1 MNMREERQET
11 NSAERGM
18 IMITGG
24 MKEEEIGIMIGIDYV
39 LLSFGVHIN
48 YLTNA
53 LSRFASYLRRLYLVL
68 NCIIPLIAFEITC
81 QIKLRLKML
90 KL

>member
-1 MNMREERQET
+1 MMNMREERQET

-39 LLSFGVHIN
+39 F
-48 YLTNA
+48 YP
-53 LSRFASYLRRLYLVL
+53 LVFIL
-68 NCIIPLIAFEITC
+68 MI
-81 QIKLRLKML
+81 
-90 KL
+90 